1 MIAALRRLFG
11 RGEHR
16 ATTATLNDRLELAVG
31 RRPAGRVRASARIGR
46 RRVSVVERSDEAPG
60 EQPSPDSLHVL
71 LEQLVPRLDARRR
84 AQVFELVQSA
94 TLADVGRPGGAA
106 LAGSLLLLRNRLR
119 EPLPE
124 PSGVPAAPQRLIVDH
139 LFGVD
144 DRAFWVFGWC
154 RDDDGALAGAEIVSP
169 EGQRARLL
177 EGAYRFP
184 RRDVEEQFAFSGIG
198 TTTKH
203 GFANLIELE
212 HPSPLV
218 DGWIAEL
225 RGTAVDFELPLPPA
239 IRDPIAIRAHV
250 LAEAANERPD
260 IDILRRDHARPALDR
275 LQAHTRRS
283 ISVDEVVQHGET
295 PPSPDISV
303 IVPLYGRTDLVEHQI
318 AQFWNDPD
326 LVASELIYVLDSP
339 ELGNQ
344 LTHEAALLH
353 DLYGLPFKVIRL
365 NRNGGYATANNLG
378 VSHARG
384 RLVLLLNSDVI
395 PDRPGWLSRMR
406 DFHDATPKIGAVG
419 PKLLFEDESIQH
431 AGMYFHFEHRTN
443 LWENQHYFKGFSR
456 TLEAAATSRAVPAV
470 TGACLMV
477 DRQLYEQVGGL
488 HEGYVQGGYE
498 DSDLCLRLID
508 AGKRNWYLADVEL
521 YHLEAQ
527 SLPIEV
533 RHANRYNAWLQTHLW
548 SDRIAQLM
556 VAQPDL
562 PQTEVAALD

>member
-1 MIAALRRLFG
+1 MIAALRRFLG
-11 RGEHR
+11 IGER
-16 ATTATLNDRLELAVG
+16 RSITASLNDTLELCVG
-31 RRPAGRVRASARIGR
+31 RRPAGKVRARGRIGR
-46 RRVSVVERSDEAPG
+46 RRVAVVERTPG
-60 EQPSPDSLHVL
+60 EGDQPPPNALHVL
-71 LEQLVPRLDARRR
+71 LDELVPSLSMRQR
-84 AQVFELVQSA
+84 AQLFDLVQSA
-94 TLADVGRPGGAA
+94 VLDDLSRPGSAM
-106 LAGSLLLLRNRLR
+106 LAGNLLLLRNRLR

-124 PSGVPAAPQRLIVDH
+124 PSGAPAAPQRLIVDN
-139 LFGVD
+139 LFGAD
-144 DRAFWVFGWC
+144 ERTFWVFGWC
-154 RDDDGALAGAEIVSP
+154 RDDDGALAAAEIVSP
-169 EGQRARLL
+169 EGQRAKLL
-177 EGAYRFP
+177 DGAYRFP
-184 RRDVEEQFAFSGIG
+184 RRDVEEEFAATGIG
-198 TTTKH
+198 TTVKH
-203 GFANLIELE
+203 GFANLIELP

-218 DGWIAEL
+218 DGWLAEL
-225 RGTAVDFELPLPPA
+225 RGSAVDFELSLPAA
-239 IRDPIAIRAHV
+239 IRDPVTIRAHV
-250 LAEAANERPD
+250 LAESANERPD
-260 IDILRRDHARPALDR
+260 IDVLRRDHARPALDR
-275 LQAHTRRS
+275 LQAHVRRS
-283 ISVDEVVQHGET
+283 IAIEEVVQHGEP
-295 PPSPDISV
+295 PPSPEVSV

-326 LVASELIYVLDSP
+326 MAAAELIYVLDSP

-353 DLYGLPFKVIRL
+353 DLYGLPFKVVRV

-378 VSHARG
+378 VTQARG
-384 RLVLLLNSDVI
+384 RLIVLVNSDVI
-395 PDRPGWLSRMR
+395 PDRPGWLSHMR
-406 DFHDATPKIGAVG
+406 EFHDATPDVGAVG

-456 TLEAAATSRAVPAV
+456 TLEAAAVSRPVPAV

-477 DRQLYEQVGGL
+477 DRELYQRVGGL

-548 SDRIAQLM
+548 SDQIAQLM

-562 PQTEVAALD
+562 PQAEVAALD